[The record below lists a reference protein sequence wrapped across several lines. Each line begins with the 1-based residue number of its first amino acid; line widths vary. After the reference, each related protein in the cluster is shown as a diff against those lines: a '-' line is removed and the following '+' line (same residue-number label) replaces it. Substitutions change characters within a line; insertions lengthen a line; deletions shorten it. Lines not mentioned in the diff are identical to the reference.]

1 MPLFLE
7 RLPKISP
14 PVGEVPTRVLVVDH
28 EPLIRWAV
36 CTALAAAGF
45 DAVPAGTRDEARRL
59 AAEWPPPKVAL
70 LDIDPDG
77 QGRELLADIAAI
89 YPDCTF
95 VVMSTARRG
104 GLSGVRVEG
113 LRVIEKPFDL
123 GSLVAVVADAAQ
135 RRASDPPRPSLLAAP
150 LPVTG

>member
-7 RLPKISP
+7 RLPKNSP
-14 PVGEVPTRVLVVDH
+14 PGGELPTRVLVVDR

-36 CTALAAAGF
+36 CTALTAAGF
-45 DAVPAGTRDEARRL
+45 DAVPAGTRDEARRV

-89 YPDCTF
+89 YPTCTF
-95 VVMSTARRG
+95 IVMSTARRG
-104 GLSGVRVEG
+104 GLSGLRVEG

-123 GSLVAVVADAAQ
+123 DGLVAVVSEASQ
-135 RRASDPPRPSLLAAP
+135 RSALDPPTLITRLTPTMI
-150 LPVTG
+150 TG

>member
-7 RLPKISP
+7 RLPKNSP
-14 PVGEVPTRVLVVDH
+14 PGGELPTRVLVVDH

-113 LRVIEKPFDL
+113 LRVVEKPFDL
-123 GSLVAVVADAAQ
+123 GILVAVVAAAGQ
-135 RRASDPPRPSLLAAP
+135 RLASDPPRPPLLAAP

>member
-7 RLPKISP
+7 RLPKNSP
-14 PVGEVPTRVLVVDH
+14 PGGELPTRVLVVDH

-113 LRVIEKPFDL
+113 LRVVEKPFDL
-123 GSLVAVVADAAQ
+123 DGLVAVVAEAAQ
-135 RRASDPPRPSLLAAP
+135 RRASDPPTMTALMTLTPI
-150 LPVTG
+150 TG